1 MLPNDPPISTL
12 GGSINK
18 TITAILSNSEEEG
31 QLLHFFTRSEN
42 GNSQLRKID
51 RALRSEGR
59 QTSNLKSI
67 AFLQGMKG
75 RVQTRL
81 ERLISRVEEAEYI
94 LRTNYGSNVEAISK
108 LA

>member
-1 MLPNDPPISTL
+1 MTPPISTL

-59 QTSNLKSI
+59 QTSNLKSF

-75 RVQTRL
+75 TVQTRL
-81 ERLISRVEEAEYI
+81 ELLIIRGEETECVI
-94 LRTNYGSNVEAISK
+94 RTNTGDDVEAIWK